1 MKRKINIIEDID
13 GKKTVFIHDIIFK
26 GKKNINWDVIYDKK
40 KHCLL
45 NLRIPSYGPGVS
57 GNLSYNLCTQYNALS
72 FMGMHVEDSIDIEE
86 NFLEI
91 AYMDLPDEYTHS
103 KYTRILKGAN
113 AKAKANVVQGLPELL
128 QIASNEIYEENR
140 KEKHIKNAKYGWYSY
155 DARFAFPVCGDYEE
169 IERYNVFNVALLVRH
184 DADGKHYLYDIM
196 KIKKETSTLF

>member
-26 GKKNINWDVIYDKK
+26 GKRSINWDDVEIY
-40 KHCLL
+40 LQQ
-45 NLRIPSYGPGVS
+45 YVGEF
-57 GNLSYNLCTQYNALS
+57 YNI
-72 FMGMHVEDSIDIEE
+72 EDCNKVVYIGK
-86 NFLEI
+86 
-91 AYMDLPDEYTHS
+91 DLPDEYTHS
-103 KYTRILKGAN
+103 KYTRILKGTN

-155 DARFAFPVCGDYEE
+155 DARFALPVFGDDGE

-184 DADGKHYLYDIM
+184 DADGKYYLYDIM